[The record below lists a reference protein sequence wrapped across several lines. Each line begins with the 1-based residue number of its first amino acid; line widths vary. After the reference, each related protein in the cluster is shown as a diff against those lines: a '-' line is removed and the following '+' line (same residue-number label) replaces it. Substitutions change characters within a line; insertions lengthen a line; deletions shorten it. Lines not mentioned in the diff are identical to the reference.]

1 MCTLTPKGHYA
12 LSKNRNIIK
21 VSLNTKSSRFIDFK
35 SKFFFTEKIPGIG
48 EYNTFIEKKTGFAVD
63 LR

>member
-35 SKFFFTEKIPGIG
+35 SKFFFKEKIPGIG
-48 EYNTFIEKKTGFAVD
+48 EYNTFIEKKN
-63 LR
+63 